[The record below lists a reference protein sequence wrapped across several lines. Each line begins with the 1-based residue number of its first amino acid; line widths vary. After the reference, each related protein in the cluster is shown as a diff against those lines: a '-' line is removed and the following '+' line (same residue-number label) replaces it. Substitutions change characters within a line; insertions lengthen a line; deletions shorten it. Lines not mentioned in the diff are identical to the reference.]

1 MVMMAK
7 SSRSP
12 RWIIVGI
19 VVVTLFIQPNIV
31 CEFLKRSVI
40 ALETVQGQELTH
52 YTAKTSTNFMFTPA
66 GEKQLT
72 CCKEQEIGQRL
83 CGIMSWLYH

>member
-1 MVMMAK
+1 MGVPGQGILFLGIFGFNYLRKSRTMVMMAK

-31 CEFLKRSVI
+31 CEFLKSSVT
-40 ALETVQGQELTH
+40 ALLTVQIQWG
-52 YTAKTSTNFMFTPA
+52 
-66 GEKQLT
+66 
-72 CCKEQEIGQRL
+72 
-83 CGIMSWLYH
+83 